1 MRLGRPGEGWRE
13 RTWEEMKGGNRK
25 EKFYNYISIK
35 IKKNITGFLEFLDSI
50 VFLLLYCLIKDI
62 LLTVRNSPG

>member
-1 MRLGRPGEGWRE
+1 MEIERKSFIIISRL
-13 RTWEEMKGGNRK
+13 KL
-25 EKFYNYISIK
+25 
-35 IKKNITGFLEFLDSI
+35 KKITGLLEFFDSI